1 MTTPTQPVQ
10 LCEGVWETRSGQQ
23 VTIIANKA
31 RETYYGW
38 NWIGYIDNLQ
48 RYWQNNGNFRP
59 TESHSYDLVKLISP
73 LPQQPAPEPQQLQLM
88 PGIWK
93 TREGHEVEVQENI
106 GQLAKDFPWRGSLL
120 GVTEIWRNNGRWMN
134 NATDDHRDLVAY
146 VQPLPRAESQTAEP
160 NTNEKEPVIR
170 KARKLGEFITEG
182 TDGYTYWWPNSV
194 RGPRGHLSSQQLRW
208 LADELDK
215 RNAERDNVVR
225 EDLERSSNSTEETE
239 MSSTE
244 GRDDLSQ
251 TTLLWQNAES
261 DRRILADEVKSLR
274 QELDAVIT
282 ERDTLRRQFAAM
294 TADRDRLQEQLQNTS
309 EMQAGTEDQLR
320 AELAELEYD
329 VTPYEQTTPTKN
341 VTIKV
346 TMKIEPTISQMQEY
360 IRQWAIRKG
369 WLTETPRDPAQQLM
383 LIVTEL
389 AECCEAFREGNPPC
403 SRPGMEQYSHAA
415 EELADVVIRCL
426 QMAGEHNIPLSEVIE
441 AKMAFNETRP
451 TKHGKKF

>member
-1 MTTPTQPVQ
+1 MTTT
-10 LCEGVWETRSGQQ
+10 T
-23 VTIIANKA
+23 
-31 RETYYGW
+31 
-38 NWIGYIDNLQ
+38 
-48 RYWQNNGNFRP
+48 
-59 TESHSYDLVKLISP
+59 
-73 LPQQPAPEPQQLQLM
+73 QQLQLM

-294 TADRDRLQEQLQNTS
+294 TADRDRLQEQLKDARRLGYDLRNEVDFLRIDKTAQEHQLRAEIARVKYDAAKNQNTS
-309 EMQAGTEDQLR
+309 EMQAGTEGQLT

-329 VTPYEQTTPTKN
+329 AALYERTVPTEN
-341 VTIKV
+341 VTVKV
-346 TMKIEPTISQMQEY
+346 SMKIEPTISQMQEY

>member
-1 MTTPTQPVQ
+1 V
-10 LCEGVWETRSGQQ
+10 
-23 VTIIANKA
+23 
-31 RETYYGW
+31 
-38 NWIGYIDNLQ
+38 
-48 RYWQNNGNFRP
+48 
-59 TESHSYDLVKLISP
+59 
-73 LPQQPAPEPQQLQLM
+73 
-88 PGIWK
+88 WK

-120 GVTEIWRNNGRWMN
+120 GVTEIWRNNGRWLN
-134 NATDDHRDLVAY
+134 NVTDDHRDLVAY
-146 VQPLPRAESQTAEP
+146 VRPLPEAETTTDTLAE
-160 NTNEKEPVIR
+160 
-170 KARKLGEFITEG
+170 
-182 TDGYTYWWPNSV
+182 
-194 RGPRGHLSSQQLRW
+194 
-208 LADELDK
+208 
-215 RNAERDNVVR
+215 
-225 EDLERSSNSTEETE
+225 TEEQGN
-239 MSSTE
+239 MSQPTRLKDMPSMIAKLQA
-244 GRDDLSQ
+244 DLAAM
-251 TTLLWQNAES
+251 TTQ
-261 DRRILADEVKSLR
+261 
-274 QELDAVIT
+274 
-282 ERDTLRRQFAAM
+282 RDTLRRQFAAM

-309 EMQAGTEDQLR
+309 EMQAGTEGQLT

-329 VTPYEQTTPTKN
+329 AALYERTVPTEN